1 MINSDIPVSVVTS
14 SNEAESQGSESTEQ
28 KLILETLQ
36 PMHREDM
43 QDNAAAHTPE
53 EARDNRKY
61 PVLPTMIQQRQQEVR
76 THELTE
82 RTIALRQRMERQRRQ
97 EGRAGQEDSS

>member
-1 MINSDIPVSVVTS
+1 MINSDIPVSIVTS
-14 SNEAESQGSESTEQ
+14 NNEAKSQGSESTE
-28 KLILETLQ
+28 
-36 PMHREDM
+36 

-53 EARDNRKY
+53 EAHDNRKY
-61 PVLPTMIQQRQQEVR
+61 PVLLTMIQQRQQEVR